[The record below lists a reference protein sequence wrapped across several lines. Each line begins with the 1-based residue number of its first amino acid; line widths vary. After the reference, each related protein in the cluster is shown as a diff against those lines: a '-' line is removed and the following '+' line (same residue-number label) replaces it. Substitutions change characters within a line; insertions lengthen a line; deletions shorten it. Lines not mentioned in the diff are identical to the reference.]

1 MAIGISFNTI
11 SIRLIPAR
19 INIYYLLSSFILLY
33 LVGSNNV
40 YCCTNLK
47 LSTLI
52 WRLYWL
58 IIIESTQQSEIRLVR
73 DDIIP
78 ITFCYVINDTHNT
91 ITSTKSIFEDYRTT
105 TTNKNNSSIINCYRS
120 LISTTIYI
128 PKY

>member
-11 SIRLIPAR
+11 SIKLIPAR
-19 INIYYLLSSFILLY
+19 INICYLLSSFILLY
-33 LVGSNNV
+33 LIGSNNV

-73 DDIIP
+73 DGIIP
-78 ITFCYVINDTHNT
+78 ITFCYIINNTHNT

>member
-1 MAIGISFNTI
+1 MAIGISFNPI
-11 SIRLIPAR
+11 SIKLIPAR
-19 INIYYLLSSFILLY
+19 INICYLLSSFILLY

-73 DDIIP
+73 DGIIP

>member
-1 MAIGISFNTI
+1 MAIGINFNTI
-11 SIRLIPAR
+11 SIKLIPAR

>member
-11 SIRLIPAR
+11 SIKLIPAR
-19 INIYYLLSSFILLY
+19 INICYLLSSFILLY
-33 LVGSNNV
+33 LIGSNNV

-58 IIIESTQQSEIRLVR
+58 IIIESTQQSEIHLVR
-73 DDIIP
+73 DGIIP
-78 ITFCYVINDTHNT
+78 IAFCYVINDTHNT

>member
-1 MAIGISFNTI
+1 MAIGINFNTI
-11 SIRLIPAR
+11 SIKLIMVR
-19 INIYYLLSSFILLY
+19 INICYLLSSFILLY

-73 DDIIP
+73 DGIIP

>member
-11 SIRLIPAR
+11 SINPIPAR
-19 INIYYLLSSFILLY
+19 TNICYLLSSN
-33 LVGSNNV
+33 NNV

-73 DDIIP
+73 DDVIP

>member
-1 MAIGISFNTI
+1 MAIGTSFNTI
-11 SIRLIPAR
+11 SIKLIPAR
-19 INIYYLLSSFILLY
+19 INICYLLSSFVLLY
-33 LVGSNNV
+33 LVDSNNV

-78 ITFCYVINDTHNT
+78 IAFCYVINDTHNT

>member
-1 MAIGISFNTI
+1 MAIGISFNAI
-11 SIRLIPAR
+11 SIKLIPAR
-19 INIYYLLSSFILLY
+19 INICYLLSSFILLY

-73 DDIIP
+73 DGIIP
-78 ITFCYVINDTHNT
+78 IAFCYVINDTHNT